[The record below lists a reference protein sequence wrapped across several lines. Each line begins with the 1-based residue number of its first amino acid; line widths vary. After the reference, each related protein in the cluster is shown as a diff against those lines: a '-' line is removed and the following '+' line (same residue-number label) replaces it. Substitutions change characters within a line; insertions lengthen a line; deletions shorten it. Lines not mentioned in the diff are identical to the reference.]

1 MTQEA
6 AYYFLELARYIII
19 VPEFLTISQTADAD
33 PDWQTH
39 ENETPI
45 LLAARGGHHQC
56 LRALINAQ
64 ADFSMA
70 TNEGFTPLTE
80 GRD

>member
-1 MTQEA
+1 MKLLS
-6 AYYFLELARYIII
+6 FSL
-19 VPEFLTISQTADAD
+19 TADAD

-45 LLAARGGHHQC
+45 LLAARGGHYQC

-64 ADFSMA
+64 ADFNMA
-70 TNEGFTPLTE
+70 TNEGFSPLTE
-80 GRD
+80 GRIVTC

>member
-39 ENETPI
+39 EHETPI